1 MAPALDN
8 PPPSGPE
15 APPRPAPL
23 SPSEEALKVL
33 GVLHQLTLES
43 FLSQSRQELTFR
55 LLNRT
60 IMLVPYDRAAL
71 WDFGGR
77 KPRCLGVSGHS
88 KLEGHSEQVRHW
100 SSLIQGM
107 GKRAEHQVLAEG
119 AFPPG
124 VAQTWSALAGQNG
137 GTAVLWLP
145 ILEEGRLLAGLWLER
160 WGGRAWSLP
169 ELKLTASL
177 AVSYAAAWRAH
188 HRPPK
193 WGLLARRL
201 LRPNKLGLAALAL
214 LVLSLMWQVPLRV
227 VAPCEVVPKD
237 PWVVTA
243 PLNGVIAEVA
253 VQPGQEVNPGDPLFS
268 YDKRTALE
276 ELKVARQQVEII
288 RSGLNR
294 AKLQAFVDPKSR
306 AEVGLLEHRLE
317 QEETRLQMAQY
328 TVGKLE
334 VVAETQGRVVLDDPH
349 RWRGRPVALGEMVL
363 MIVNPQSNKVR
374 IWLPETDN
382 VDFDRDHP
390 LQVVLNAFPEREHQ
404 ARLTYVAQNVVT
416 NPEGVASVLAEAG
429 WQTEQPQM
437 RIGLKGM
444 AVLYGRRVPLAYWLL
459 RKPLA
464 SARNFLGW

>member
-1 MAPALDN
+1 MP
-8 PPPSGPE
+8 PEQHSPPSPGQ
-15 APPRPAPL
+15 APPAAAGPL
-23 SPSEEALKVL
+23 SPGEEALKVL
-33 GVLHQLTLES
+33 GVLHQLTLEC
-43 FLSQSRQELTFR
+43 FLSQNRQELSFR

-60 IMLVPYDRAAL
+60 IKLVAYDRAVL

-88 KLEGHSEQVRHW
+88 KLEGHSEQVRRW
-100 SSLIQGM
+100 LDLVRVMNQ
-107 GKRAEHQVLAEG
+107 RAEHQVLTEES
-119 AFPPG
+119 FPPQATEAWR
-124 VAQTWSALAGQNG
+124 VLAAQNG
-137 GTAVLWLP
+137 GSAVMWLP
-145 ILEEGRLLAGLWLER
+145 ILEDGRLLAGLWLER
-160 WGGRAWSLP
+160 WNGRGWAMA

-188 HRPPK
+188 HRAPR

-201 LRPNKLGLAALAL
+201 MRPNRLGLAALAM
-214 LVLSLMWQVPLRV
+214 LVLSLLWQVPLRV

-243 PLNGVIAEVA
+243 PVNGVIAEVA
-253 VQPGQEVNPGDPLFS
+253 VQPGQEVNPGDVLFS

-276 ELKVARQQVEII
+276 DLKVARQQVEII

-328 TVGKLE
+328 TVSKLE
-334 VVAETQGRVVLDDPH
+334 VSAETKGRVVLDDPH
-349 RWRGRPVALGEMVL
+349 RWRGRPVVLGETVL

-390 LQVVLNAFPEREHQ
+390 LKVVLNAFPEREHQ
-404 ARLTYVAQNVVT
+404 ASLTYVAQNVVT
-416 NPEGVASVLAEAG
+416 NPEGVASVLAEAQ

-464 SARNFLGW
+464 NTRNFLGW

>member
-1 MAPALDN
+1 M
-8 PPPSGPE
+8 
-15 APPRPAPL
+15 
-23 SPSEEALKVL
+23 L
-33 GVLHQLTLES
+33 GLMHQLTLEC
-43 FLSQSRQELTFR
+43 FLSHTRQELAFR

-60 IMLVPYDRAAL
+60 IRLVHYDRAVL

-88 KLEGHSEQVRHW
+88 QVEKNSEQVHVW
-100 SSLIQGM
+100 SQLIQAMLGR
-107 GKRAEHQVLAEG
+107 GEHQVLAEAG
-119 AFPPG
+119 FTPETAEK
-124 VAQTWSALAGQNG
+124 WRELAAQNG
-137 GTAVLWLP
+137 GTAVMWLP
-145 ILEEGRLLAGLWLER
+145 ILEDGRLLAGLWLER
-160 WGGRAWSLP
+160 WSGRSWALG

-177 AVSYAAAWRAH
+177 AVSYAAAWRAL

-193 WGLLARRL
+193 WGLLWRRL
-201 LRPNKLGLAALAL
+201 LKPNKTGLVAVGL
-214 LVLSLMWQVPLRV
+214 LLFSLLWHLPLRV

-243 PLNGVIAEVA
+243 PLNGVVSEVL
-253 VQPGQEVNPGDPLFS
+253 VQPGQEVNPGDVLFT
-268 YDKRTALE
+268 YDKRTAQE

-306 AEVGLLEHRLE
+306 AEVGMLEHRME
-317 QEETRLQMAQY
+317 QEEARLQMAEY
-328 TVGKLE
+328 TAGKLE
-334 VVAETQGRVVLDDPH
+334 VSAETKGRVVLDDPH

-382 VDFDRDHP
+382 VDFDRNH
-390 LQVVLNAFPEREHQ
+390 LLKVVLNAFPEKEQ
-404 ARLTYVAQNVVT
+404 KARLTYVAQNVVT
-416 NPEGVASVLAEAG
+416 NPEGVASVLAEAQ
-429 WQTEQPQM
+429 WEKEQPEM

-444 AVLYGRRVPLAYWLL
+444 AVLYGRQVPLAYWLL

-464 SARNFLGW
+464 NTRNFLGW